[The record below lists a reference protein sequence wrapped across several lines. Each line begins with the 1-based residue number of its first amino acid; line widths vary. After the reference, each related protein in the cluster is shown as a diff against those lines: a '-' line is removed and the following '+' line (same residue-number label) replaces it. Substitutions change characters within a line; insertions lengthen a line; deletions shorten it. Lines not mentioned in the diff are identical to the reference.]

1 MHEHFN
7 IVSLSRLTK
16 SELQTLLRR
25 YKSLLRFDRRDQHVA
40 TKIESVKT
48 ALKIKVRPCID

>member
-7 IVSLSRLTK
+7 IASLSRLTK

-25 YKSLLRFDRRDQHVA
+25 YKSLLRFDRRDTHVA
-40 TKIESVKT
+40 TQIKSVKT
-48 ALKIKVRPCID
+48 ALKIKDGLTPA

>member
-1 MHEHFN
+1 MHKHFN

-25 YKSLLRFDRRDQHVA
+25 YKSLLRFDRRDNQVA
-40 TKIESVKT
+40 TKIEAVKS
-48 ALKIKVRPCID
+48 ALKIKDGLTPA

>member
-25 YKSLLRFDRRDQHVA
+25 YKSLLRFDRRDTKVA

-48 ALKIKVRPCID
+48 ALKIKDGLTPA